1 MNKEVLY
8 YTVFIKKLDD
18 TSNNYEMIVKY
29 NESFERLSKDQLKQI
44 DNIVLESI
52 EKINKVLNLKDNEV

>member
-1 MNKEVLY
+1 
-8 YTVFIKKLDD
+8 
-18 TSNNYEMIVKY
+18 MIVKY